1 MRAYRF
7 SRVRNCV
14 DFLVGRYA
22 RIEPHTELREK
33 ISLKAQSIIYKA
45 IGYLRVSYV
54 PDWAQIN
61 LIDSGELMN
70 NATAE
75 TSSNLNQLLQN
86 ADTDDL
92 DVLVDYLTD
101 KGEGRVS
108 LDGAVC
114 ERLVACKRDSKYS
127 FDDRDLIASEI
138 RLFGGNTLVNMLRR
152 VGVSYDEV
160 VRDVASNLKVRFT
173 KATPLVS
180 VESDILIKILQRA
193 VEKMSDAERDELLK
207 AIDMKNLV
215 GAGPAA
221 VTAAIAAM
229 RVGGFA
235 TYKLAAVVAN
245 AVAKFLIGRGL
256 TFAGNATLMR
266 ALGVAMGPVGW
277 AVTALWTV
285 ADLGSP
291 AYRVTLPCVV
301 QIAYMRQKALAKA

>member
-1 MRAYRF
+1 
-7 SRVRNCV
+7 
-14 DFLVGRYA
+14 
-22 RIEPHTELREK
+22 
-33 ISLKAQSIIYKA
+33 
-45 IGYLRVSYV
+45 
-54 PDWAQIN
+54 
-61 LIDSGELMN
+61 MN

>member
-1 MRAYRF
+1 
-7 SRVRNCV
+7 
-14 DFLVGRYA
+14 
-22 RIEPHTELREK
+22 
-33 ISLKAQSIIYKA
+33 
-45 IGYLRVSYV
+45 
-54 PDWAQIN
+54 
-61 LIDSGELMN
+61 MN

-75 TSSNLNQLLQN
+75 TISNLNQLLQN

-101 KGEGRVS
+101 KGEGRVA
-108 LDGAVC
+108 LDGDVC
-114 ERLVACKRDSKYS
+114 KRLVACKKASAYS
-127 FDDRDLIASEI
+127 FDDRDLIATEI
-138 RLFGGNTLVNMLRR
+138 RLFGGNTLVNMFRR

-180 VESDILIKILQRA
+180 VENDILVKILQRA

-207 AIDMKNLV
+207 ALDMKNLV

-229 RVGGFA
+229 RAGGFA

-245 AVAKFLIGRGL
+245 SVAKFLIGRGL

-266 ALGVAMGPVGW
+266 ALGAAMGPIGW

-301 QIAYMRQKALAKA
+301 QIAYMRQKAIAKD